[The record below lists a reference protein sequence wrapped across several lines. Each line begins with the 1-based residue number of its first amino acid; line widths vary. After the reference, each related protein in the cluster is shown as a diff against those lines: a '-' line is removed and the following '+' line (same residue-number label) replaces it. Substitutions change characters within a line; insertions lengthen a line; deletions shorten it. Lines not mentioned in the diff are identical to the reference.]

1 MAKRTV
7 FGRRKIDFE
16 GRSFTIELRENGI
29 FVRRKHCRSEWRL
42 PLERLINHA
51 NFNPNSYLTM
61 QHNPNS
67 SQGQWLRVNK
77 SNRCPLCQKDH
88 WCLINPIANLAL
100 CMRVESQRPKLLK
113 SGETGWLH
121 QLGQSTARYDPTPRT
136 REETPSINCRRLVEK
151 WTRETQMA
159 QLQSLADHLE
169 VTILSLRL
177 LSACYAREHH
187 AWAFVM
193 KDGYDNMVG
202 IRLRNWNGDKWAVTG
217 FHQGCFIP
225 RSQPFATVLVAE
237 GPTGRRCGIG
247 PGLLL
252 CGAAFVLG
260 GHERPAHK
268 FQTQGCGKG
277 CHRFG

>member
-1 MAKRTV
+1 
-7 FGRRKIDFE
+7 
-16 GRSFTIELRENGI
+16 
-29 FVRRKHCRSEWRL
+29 
-42 PLERLINHA
+42 
-51 NFNPNSYLTM
+51 M

-136 REETPSINCRRLVEK
+136 RKETPSINCRRLVEK

-217 FHQGCFIP
+217 SHQGCFIP
-225 RSQPFATVLVAE
+225 RSQPFATALVAE
-237 GPTGRRCGIG
+237 VPTDAAAGLDLGYYCVGRPSCSGGMNDLRTNFKRKAVARAVIVSDNDSPGTRGAETLATHLGI
-247 PGLLL
+247 PTCIVVLPAKDLRQ
-252 CGAAFVLG
+252 FKQLG
-260 GHERPAHK
+260 GSRALLDDMIENALWHQPKA
-268 FQTQGCGKG
+268 Q
-277 CHRFG
+277 